1 MTSTSLLQAWFVDP
15 TAAMRSRLAPRLLT
29 VAVMSLPL
37 ISACA
42 DDPSGPTPYDGDFPV
57 SEDNVNAGA
66 PDNDSLPD
74 DNKADAVYPAKF
86 EVGDQSPVKSQ
97 GSRGVCSIFASTA
110 LIENLY
116 IKAGMPVA
124 EADFSEQ
131 HLQWSAKNEQGSF
144 TYTEGSNAEDNLE
157 AAVRFGVIKEDAWR
171 YESSPWTSANDPEC
185 NGGESL
191 PTKCYTN
198 GEPPESARMA
208 QRYKLPRKRWIN
220 TNSIKAAIYDKKV
233 GVNVGMTF
241 FYQSWN
247 HRRST
252 LPVNSELWR
261 QGVVTYPNAKDKEV
275 SLEKRAGHAIQLI
288 GWDDNM
294 EVESRD
300 DAGNPIVV
308 NGVTQKEKGFWLFKN
323 SWGTTSFGVDHPT
336 GPGYGWISYR
346 YVKEYARAVTA
357 DLPSLITPREVCDD
371 GVGGDEDGDGQANCS
386 DADCSMHPA
395 CNQGG
400 GDVAHQYN
408 AAPAAA
414 IPDNDTAG
422 VSSTIDV
429 ADTGTITDAKVSV
442 TITHTY
448 IGDLKVTL
456 TKGTETITVHANTG
470 GAQDNLN
477 VMSFALPALSGK
489 PLAGAWTLK
498 VVDNAAQDTGSLASW
513 ALDVTAR

>member
-1 MTSTSLLQAWFVDP
+1 MT
-15 TAAMRSRLAPRLLT
+15 
-29 VAVMSLPL
+29 
-37 ISACA
+37 ACA
-42 DDPSGPTPYDGDFPV
+42 DESSLPTPYDDEFPV

-66 PDNDSLPD
+66 PDNGSLPD

-131 HLQWSAKNEQGSF
+131 FLQWAAKNEQRSF
-144 TYTEGSNAEDNLE
+144 TNTEGSNAEDNLE
-157 AAVRFGVIKEDAWR
+157 TAVRFGTVKESAWP
-171 YESSPWTSANDPEC
+171 YESFPWSASNDAEC
-185 NGGESL
+185 TGGENL

-220 TNSIKAAIYDKKV
+220 TNSIKAAIFDKKV

-241 FYQSWN
+241 FYQAWN

-252 LPVNSELWR
+252 IPISDTLWR
-261 QGVVTYPNAKDKEV
+261 QGVVTYPNEKDKTE
-275 SLEKRAGHAIQLI
+275 SAMHRAGHAIQLV

-300 DAGNPIVV
+300 GEGKPILV
-308 NGVTQKEKGFWLFKN
+308 NGVPKKEKGFWLFKN
-323 SWGTTSFGVDHPT
+323 SWGTASFGTEHPT
-336 GPGYGWISYR
+336 GPGYGWISYQ

-357 DLPSLITPREVCDD
+357 DLPSLMTPREVCDD
-371 GVGGDEDGDGQANCS
+371 GVGMDEDGDGQANCS
-386 DADCSMHPA
+386 DADCSMHPS
-395 CNQGG
+395 CNQTP

-414 IPDNDTAG
+414 IPDNSATG

-429 ADTGTITDAKVSV
+429 SDTGTITDAKVSV

-456 TKGTETITVHANTG
+456 TKGTETITIHGNPG
-470 GAQDNLN
+470 GSQDNLT
-477 VMSFALPALSGK
+477 VMSFALPSLSGK
-489 PLAGAWTLK
+489 ALAGAWTLK
-498 VVDNAAQDTGSLASW
+498 VVDNAAQDTGALASW

>member
-1 MTSTSLLQAWFVDP
+1 MT
-15 TAAMRSRLAPRLLT
+15 
-29 VAVMSLPL
+29 
-37 ISACA
+37 ACA
-42 DDPSGPTPYDGDFPV
+42 DESSLPTPYDDEFPV

-66 PDNDSLPD
+66 PDNGSLPD

-131 HLQWSAKNEQGSF
+131 FLQWSAKNEQRSF
-144 TYTEGSNAEDNLE
+144 TNTEGSNAEDNIE
-157 AAVRFGVIKEDAWR
+157 AAVRFGTVKESAWP
-171 YESSPWTSANDPEC
+171 YESFPWTAANDAEC
-185 NGGESL
+185 TGGENL

-198 GEPPESARMA
+198 GEAPESAKMA

-220 TNSIKAAIYDKKV
+220 TNSIKAAIFDKKV

-252 LPVNSELWR
+252 IPISDSLWR
-261 QGVVTYPNAKDKEV
+261 QGVVTYPNEKDKTE
-275 SLEKRAGHAIQLI
+275 SATHRAGHAIQLV
-288 GWDDNM
+288 GWDDDM

-300 DAGNPIVV
+300 GEGKPILV
-308 NGVTQKEKGFWLFKN
+308 NGVPKKEKGFWLFKN
-323 SWGTTSFGVDHPT
+323 SWGTASFGTEHPT
-336 GPGYGWISYR
+336 GPGYGWISYQ

-357 DLPSLITPREVCDD
+357 DLPSLMTPREVCDD
-371 GVGGDEDGDGQANCS
+371 GVGMDEDGDGQANCS
-386 DADCSMHPA
+386 DADCSMHPS
-395 CNQGG
+395 CNQTP

-414 IPDNDTAG
+414 IPDNSATG

-429 ADTGTITDAKVSV
+429 SDTGTITDAKVSV

-456 TKGTETITVHANTG
+456 TKGTETITVHGNTG
-470 GAQDNLN
+470 GSQDNLT
-477 VMSFALPALSGK
+477 VMSFALPSLSGK
-489 PLAGAWTLK
+489 ALAGAWTLK
-498 VVDNAAQDTGSLASW
+498 VVDSAAQDTGALASW